1 MKKRLLTLDDLYN
14 YYCSSSTSCYF
25 NSQNENENIVVQ
37 IDGKI
42 KFSQKNNSSEGL
54 LPVTLQ
60 SCHIGEN
67 VNGSN
72 IDEEVMTAAL
82 PSFSNRPILGYIHEV
97 DGQLEFY
104 GHNMHINENDELIYD
119 EIPIGI
125 IPESCNARLEYDKNK
140 KKTYCVVDGYIFE
153 EYTKAA
159 EILQR
164 EEECSVSVELSIREL
179 SYNAKEK
186 HLNIEDFFFSGVTIL
201 GKDKDGEEVKPGMV
215 GSNIQLADFSRANN
229 SLFSNTADTKL
240 IETLEK
246 LNDTLTTIS
255 NFNINN
261 AEGKEDNQV
270 PKFEELLE
278 KYGKTVEDIT
288 FDYEGLSDE
297 ELEVAFA
304 EAFEEDKE
312 VESAVSEE
320 EHVEEESEEESI
332 EENVE
337 EGSEEEIENEEAE
350 ETFTNKWSVID
361 SNGTIHEFELSLDDI
376 QSALYNL
383 INDTYSEAD
392 NAWYSVSVYDTHVI
406 MHDWWNSKNYKQTY
420 KRDEDSFTLTGD
432 RVEVFANWLTKDEE
446 NSLAELRSNYS
457 SIKAE
462 LETYQKAEATAKKD
476 ALFTSDEYKVISG
489 ETEFKELSN
498 NHVEFSYEELKTK
511 LDSIVLSYV
520 KSGNLK
526 FSNEETKS
534 NRIAFSGASAT
545 EKKKPYGNLFK

>member
-72 IDEEVMTAAL
+72 IDEEVMIAAL

-140 KKTYCVVDGYIFE
+140 KKIYCVVDGYIFE

-201 GKDKDGEEVKPGMV
+201 GKDEDGEEVKPGMA
-215 GSNIQLADFSRANN
+215 GSNIQLADFSRMNN
-229 SLFSNTADTKL
+229 SLFSNTNTKL

-246 LNDTLTTIS
+246 LNDTLSAIS

-261 AEGKEDNQV
+261 AEGKEDKQV
-270 PKFEELLE
+270 TKFEELLE
-278 KYGKTVEDIT
+278 KYGKTVEEIT

-304 EAFEEDKE
+304 EAFEEDKDE
-312 VESAVSEE
+312 VSAGSED
-320 EHVEEESEEESI
+320 EHVEDEV
-332 EENVE
+332 VE
-337 EGSEEEIENEEAE
+337 DVEEEIEKNEEEVPE
-350 ETFTNKWSVID
+350 ENFSSKLSIVD
-361 SNGTIHEFELSLDDI
+361 ANGTIHEFELSLDDI

-383 INDTYSEAD
+383 INDTYSESD
-392 NAWYSVSVYDTHVI
+392 NTWYSVSVYDSHVI

-420 KRDEDSFTLTGD
+420 KREEDSFTLTGD
-432 RVEVFANWLTKDEE
+432 REEVFANWLTKSEE
-446 NSLAELRSNYS
+446 ESLAELRANYS
-457 SIKAE
+457 SIQTE
-462 LETYQKAEATAKKD
+462 LEKYQTAEAIAKKD
-476 ALFTSDEYKVISG
+476 ALFTSDEYKVIAS
-489 ETEFKELSN
+489 ETEFKTLSQ
-498 NHVEFSYEELKTK
+498 NHAEFNYDELKSK
-511 LDSIVLSYV
+511 LDSIILSYA

-526 FSNEETKS
+526 TPTEENKTNKIGFSNAT
-534 NRIAFSGASAT
+534 AT